1 MNGNDVEIK
10 MLRITVIQPVM
21 ARTPGLLP
29 MLYKLHEL
37 AEDLGVPYRTLW
49 EWLKFGLLHQTDARG
64 HIWIN
69 GEDFKQGVTSNRKK
83 PRVRLAAREARC
95 MSCGPVKLLDPE
107 RIPAQGKLYYQRGK
121 CPNCGSDVSRGGR
134 YDQ

>member
-10 MLRITVIQPVM
+10 MPRITILLPVM
-21 ARTPGLLP
+21 VRTPGLLP
-29 MLYKLHEL
+29 ILYKLHEL

-64 HIWIN
+64 HNWIN
-69 GEDFKQGVTSNRKK
+69 GENLTRWVASNRKK
-83 PRVRLAAREARC
+83 PKARLADGEAQCLR
-95 MSCGPVKLLDPE
+95 CGPVKLLDPE
-107 RIPAQGKLYYQRGK
+107 VIPVQGKLYYQRGK
-121 CPNCGSDVSRGGR
+121 CPNYGNVASRGGR

>member
-10 MLRITVIQPVM
+10 MLRITILLPVM
-21 ARTPGLLP
+21 VRTPGLLP
-29 MLYKLHEL
+29 MFHKLREL
-37 AEDLGVPYRTLW
+37 AEELGVPYRTLW

-69 GEDFKQGVTSNRKK
+69 GEDFNQRMTTNQKK

-95 MSCGPVKLLDPE
+95 RSCGPVKLLDPE
-107 RIPAQGKLYYQRGK
+107 RIPAQGKLYYLGEKMPELRQRRK
-121 CPNCGSDVSRGGR
+121 PGR
-134 YDQ
+134 LL